1 RDHAAGGAA
10 GAERQGQRHHGDER
24 AALVGAAERSDRD
37 RVRVQGFRHR
47 GVGRILRR
55 DRNAAAGD
63 RRAVTRHARRAGDAG
78 GEGEARHARL
88 RSRRRH
94 QRRLRARDLR
104 RASAVAR
111 GRTEGRNQV
120 LSLSG
125 VLMTL
130 IKRAIELVIFNCRW
144 LLVPFY
150 LGLVVSLLV
159 LMAKFGRNVFE
170 FVVEVRTQS
179 EADVI
184 VGVLG
189 LVDLTLTGNL
199 VLIVIFSGYENFVT
213 KIDAA
218 RQENWPDWIAKVDF
232 SGLKHK
238 LLASIVAIASIHVL
252 EAFMYLEKNPD
263 ATKLSW
269 MVGIFVVFVV
279 ALLLVAIAD
288 RIGE

>member
-1 RDHAAGGAA
+1 
-10 GAERQGQRHHGDER
+10 
-24 AALVGAAERSDRD
+24 
-37 RVRVQGFRHR
+37 
-47 GVGRILRR
+47 
-55 DRNAAAGD
+55 
-63 RRAVTRHARRAGDAG
+63 
-78 GEGEARHARL
+78 
-88 RSRRRH
+88 
-94 QRRLRARDLR
+94 
-104 RASAVAR
+104 
-111 GRTEGRNQV
+111 
-120 LSLSG
+120 
-125 VLMTL
+125 MTV

-170 FVVEVRTQS
+170 FVVDVRTQS

-269 MVGIFVVFVV
+269 MVGIFVVFVL
-279 ALLLVAIAD
+279 ALLLVALAD
-288 RIGE
+288 RIGESGGERH